1 MLSEYGYLQV
11 IQLEHQQHHHQ
22 EEKNYITPHMVVAI
36 RDPGL
41 YNILQYDS
49 SLGNETRIYQKKKK
63 KTLYHK

>member
-1 MLSEYGYLQV
+1 
-11 IQLEHQQHHHQ
+11 
-22 EEKNYITPHMVVAI
+22 MVVAI

-63 KTLYHK
+63 KHYTITKLREAA